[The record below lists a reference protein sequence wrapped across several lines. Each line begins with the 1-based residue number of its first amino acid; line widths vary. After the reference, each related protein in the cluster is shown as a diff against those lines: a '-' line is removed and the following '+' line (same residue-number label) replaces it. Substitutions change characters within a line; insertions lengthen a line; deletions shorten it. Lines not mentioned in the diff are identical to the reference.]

1 MQGRLLP
8 KYRGRFQAH
17 PVGYWKD
24 EFPIARDLGLDC
36 IEFIFDFNN
45 FRLNPIWTDSGI
57 NEIKKISLNTGIDVY
72 SICADF
78 FMECPFHADDIEL
91 RKLANSV
98 ATDLIKKCGDLGVS
112 NLVIPCV
119 DHSSLKTPDEIN
131 IFTDEIQKV
140 IPYAETFGVNL
151 ALETDL
157 NPSEFKG
164 LLTQLNSS
172 SVKVNYDCGNSASL
186 GYDFK
191 KELEAYGSKISDL
204 HIKDRIRGGGSV
216 FLGLGA
222 AKIKEFVEAFVPK
235 FNFNGPVILQLY
247 RDEEGLSVFKQQF
260 KIFKNLINEI

>member
-8 KYRGRFQAH
+8 KYCGRFQAH

-36 IEFIFDFNN
+36 IEFIFDFNDYE
-45 FRLNPIWTDSGI
+45 LNPIWSVSGI
-57 NEIKKISLNTGIDVY
+57 NEIKNISLNTGIDVC

-91 RKLANSV
+91 RNLANSV
-98 ATDLIKKCGDLGVS
+98 ATELIKKCGDLGVS
-112 NLVIPCV
+112 NVVIPCV

-140 IPYAETFGVNL
+140 IPYAESFGVNL

-157 NPSEFKG
+157 SPCQFKD
-164 LLTQLNSS
+164 LLTQLNST

-186 GYDFK
+186 GYDYK
-191 KELEAYGSKISDL
+191 KELEAYGSSISDL
-204 HIKDRIRGGGSV
+204 HIKDRIRDGGSV
-216 FLGLGA
+216 FLGLGD
-222 AKIKEFVEAFVPK
+222 AKIKEFVGAFVSK

-247 RDEEGLSVFKQQF
+247 RDEEGLTVFKQQYE
-260 KIFKNLINEI
+260 IFKNLINEI